1 MNSKRFSLDGARRVA
16 VVLILT
22 GSGCAIGFSQPKYS
36 LKQISDVSKGR
47 WTAITKYPVF
57 EAPHSLRALAN
68 RTIETW
74 VKKDQAQFGRQA
86 RQYFQN
92 PGPGPRFDWTYD
104 VRFTV
109 SDAGHDLISCMATI
123 FTYTGGA
130 HPNTTFQFFNFG
142 MVKGRPKVL
151 TIQDLFYRH
160 VRALDEVSNVVIAK
174 LLNNMNAE
182 WVQNG
187 EVKHLTKQQGDQF
200 VIGKSGLTYHFEP
213 YAMGPY
219 VAGSFEVPVPFSEL
233 SGLLDPSGPLKGLLS
248 R

>member
-1 MNSKRFSLDGARRVA
+1 MSSNRFAMHGAGRTA
-16 VVLILT
+16 VVLLLLWITCGVAL
-22 GSGCAIGFSQPKYS
+22 AQPKHS
-36 LKQISDVSKGR
+36 FRQISDVSKGR

-57 EAPHSLRALAN
+57 EAPGSLRVLAN
-68 RTIETW
+68 RNIETW
-74 VKKDQAQFGRQA
+74 AKQDLAQFGRQA
-86 RQYFQN
+86 RQYFRN
-92 PGPGPRFDWTYD
+92 PVPDPRFHWSYE

-109 SDAGHDLISCMATI
+109 SDAGRDLISCMPTI

-130 HPNTTFQFFNFG
+130 HPNTTFHFFNFG
-142 MVKGRPKVL
+142 MVKGKPKVL
-151 TIQDLFYRH
+151 TIQDLFRRN

-187 EVKHLTKQQGDQF
+187 EVKRLTQQQGDQF
-200 VIGKSGLTYHFEP
+200 VIGRTGLTYHFEP

-219 VAGSFEVPVPFSEL
+219 VAGSFEVPVSFAEL
-233 SGLLDPSGPLKGLLS
+233 SGLLDPNGPLKGLLA